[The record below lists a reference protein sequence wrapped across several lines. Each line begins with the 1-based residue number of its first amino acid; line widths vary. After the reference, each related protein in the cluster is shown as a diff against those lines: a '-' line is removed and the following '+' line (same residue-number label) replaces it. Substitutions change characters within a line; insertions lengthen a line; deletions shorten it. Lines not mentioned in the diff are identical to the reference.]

1 MTKIALISDL
11 HNELLRD
18 SGNAIPDIKLNREV
32 DALVMAGDI
41 DVQEYGVRYAI
52 RQSRILDIPVVY
64 VLGNHEFY
72 QTQDRPV
79 MDKILDEIEG
89 TNVHVLNGESV
100 EIAGTLFIGATLWTD
115 FKLFGLNSK
124 NRVLSHAAFNFND
137 YDNIRLVDKLFSPAF
152 TPTTSSI
159 WHEADKAFIQA
170 ELARDYDG
178 KKVVV
183 THHAPSL
190 QCLPVFERKDLISA
204 CYASHLDWMIEKY
217 QPNAWL
223 HGHIHYPN
231 QIQVGETTII
241 SNPSDYPQFSEIPE
255 YYQPL
260 VFQIT

>member
-1 MTKIALISDL
+1 MTTIALISDL

-18 SGNAIPDIKLNREV
+18 IGNPPPDIQLNRKV

-52 RQSRILDIPVVY
+52 RQSQRLDVPIVY

-72 QTQDRPV
+72 ETDDRPV
-79 MDKILDEIEG
+79 IEKIREETQG
-89 TNVHVLNGESV
+89 TNVHVLSGESV
-100 EIAGTLFIGATLWTD
+100 ELGNTLFIGATLWTD
-115 FKLFGLNSK
+115 FELFGPGSRNQ
-124 NRVLSHAAFNFND
+124 VLSHAAFNLND
-137 YDNIRLVDKLFSPAF
+137 YYNIRLVDKPFSPVF
-152 TPTTSSI
+152 TPTTSSL
-159 WHEADKAFIQA
+159 WHEADRAFIET
-170 ELARDYDG
+170 ELARDYEG
-178 KKVVV
+178 KRVVV

-190 QCLPVFERKDLISA
+190 DCLPVFERKDLISA

-231 QIQVGETTII
+231 QIQLGITTVI
-241 SNPSDYPQFSEIPE
+241 SNPQGPPQFSAIPKFYE
-255 YYQPL
+255 PL

>member
-18 SGNAIPDIKLNREV
+18 TDNAIPDIQLNRPV

-41 DVQEYGVRYAI
+41 DVQEHGVRYAI
-52 RQSRILDIPVVY
+52 RQSRLLNVPVIY

-72 QTQDRPV
+72 DAHDRPV
-79 MDKILDEIEG
+79 MDKILELTEG
-89 TNVHVLNGESV
+89 TDVHVLDNASI
-100 EIAGTLFIGATLWTD
+100 EIGNSLFIGATLWTD
-115 FKLFGLNSK
+115 FELFGLNSK
-124 NRVLSHAAFNFND
+124 NRVLSHAAFNLND
-137 YDNIRLVDKLFSPAF
+137 YYKIRLVDKPFSPVF

-159 WHEADKAFIQA
+159 WHETDKAFIEA
-170 ELARDYDG
+170 ELAREHNG
-178 KKVVV
+178 KRVVV

-190 QCLPVFERKDLISA
+190 ECLPVFERKNLISA

-231 QIQVGETTII
+231 QTQLGETTVI
-241 SNPSDYPQFSEIPE
+241 SHPNAYPQFSDIPD

-260 VFQIT
+260 IFQVT

>member
-1 MTKIALISDL
+1 MTTIALISDL

-52 RQSRILDIPVVY
+52 RQSRMLNIPVVY

-72 QTQDRPV
+72 QTHDRPV

-89 TNVHVLNGESV
+89 TNVHVLNSESV

-115 FKLFGLNSK
+115 FELFGLNSK

-137 YDNIRLVDKLFSPAF
+137 YDNIRLVDKLFSRAF

>member
-72 QTQDRPV
+72 QTHDRPV

-115 FKLFGLNSK
+115 FELFGLNSK

-231 QIQVGETTII
+231 LIQVGETTII